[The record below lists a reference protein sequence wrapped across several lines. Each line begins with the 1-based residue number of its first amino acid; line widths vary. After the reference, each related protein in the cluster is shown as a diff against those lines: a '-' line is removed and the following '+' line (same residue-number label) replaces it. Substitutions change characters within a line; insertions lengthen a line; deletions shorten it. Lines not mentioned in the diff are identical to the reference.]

1 MDIKIQLQ
9 KLMSDMNK
17 NIKNEDDLKYVQEN
31 VIKTLADMLQKMDNE
46 NKSNQAKISKL
57 EEKMDRMEKEFYVND
72 VYDIEI
78 VCPYCNYQFET
89 EFDEDKKEVKCPECH
104 NVIELDWSCDSDCD
118 DGCDSCHGC
127 NGHHNKQDL
136 DDDM

>member
-9 KLMSDMNK
+9 KLMADMNK
-17 NIKNEDDLKYVQEN
+17 NIKDQEDLKYVQEN
-31 VIKTLADMLQKMDNE
+31 FIKTLADMLQKMDNE
-46 NKSNQAKISKL
+46 NKSNQNRISKL
-57 EEKMDRMEKEFYVND
+57 EEKVLRMEKEFFVTD
-72 VYDIEI
+72 SYDIEI

-104 NVIELDWSCDSDCD
+104 NVIELDWSSEDDCDSK
-118 DGCDSCHGC
+118 CDSCHGC
-127 NGHHNKQDL
+127 HGHHNNQDL